1 MGMKEKGRVEENTRR
16 DEMEEEK
23 AEKTDN
29 RFTMAQSRKRRVM
42 RAEEKKNRHKVRGW
56 KERRGERE
64 GVGRE
69 RKIDGPREVIGTS
82 LKGSEPFQPGWL
94 LASEVQW
101 SPQWCEQL
109 NKKDLACCAL
119 FKSLLKDCESY
130 RNSRDVSQ
138 VVNRRAYKPESLNS
152 GCTELSAAAWTS
164 NKLTQTSLF

>member
-1 MGMKEKGRVEENTRR
+1 MSMKGEGEYKKRR
-16 DEMEEEK
+16 DGRRKSRE
-23 AEKTDN
+23 TDD
-29 RFTMAQSRKRRVM
+29 RFTMAQSRKRRVK
-42 RAEEKKNRHKVRGW
+42 RAEEKHKVRGW
-56 KERRGERE
+56 KERRGEWE

-69 RKIDGPREVIGTS
+69 RKSDGPREVTGTS

-138 VVNRRAYKPESLNS
+138 VVNRRAYKPESLNI

-164 NKLTQTSLF
+164 NKLTQTRLF